1 MSYRRN
7 DEPLHIGEFYPEC
20 KVYSDGSHYIA
31 IPHTERKT
39 VRRPKPPEQVITVP
53 DEPQILFE
61 TENEDAVTGE
71 NAPIGV
77 AESQVEQFAEQS
89 EDKAQRGN
97 TRPVTERKI
106 TKKELFEE
114 LYTESLKVKKIKRRK
129 LIIQAMR
136 PYFESERET
145 EYYVDANIERKK
157 RNLISRR
164 VRMARKANLADFNY
178 FCTFTYSSELH
189 TEESFKKKLKNKL
202 SLLAYRQGWKY
213 MGVWERSPEKQRL
226 HFHGLFYVPEGKMI
240 GKIERHGDYSVRLKR
255 VQTTYQNS
263 YFNEKFGRSDFESID
278 DKSKLGEAMA
288 YLMKYIEKSGERIV
302 YSKGL
307 PQFFISD
314 IMDDDV
320 ISKIGIE
327 DKKLLL
333 YDDFHCWDEGAFI
346 GKASQGAIRSLRKS
360 N

>member
-39 VRRPKPPEQVITVP
+39 GRRPKPPEQVITVP
-53 DEPQILFE
+53 NEPQILPE
-61 TENEDAVTGE
+61 TEKEDAVTDGE
-71 NAPIGV
+71 TPVQLMESPI
-77 AESQVEQFAEQS
+77 EQVVGQTENEAQS
-89 EDKAQRGN
+89 GS
-97 TRPVTERKI
+97 TRLVTGRKI
-106 TKKELFEE
+106 TKKELFDE
-114 LYTESLKVKKIKRRK
+114 LYAESLNIKKTERRK

-136 PYFESERET
+136 PYFGSERET

-157 RNLISRR
+157 RNLICRR
-164 VRMARKANLADFNY
+164 VRMVRKANLADFNY

-226 HFHGLFYVPEGKMI
+226 HFHGLFYIPEGKMI
-240 GKIERHGDYSVRLKR
+240 GKIERHDDYSVRLKR

-320 ISKIGIE
+320 ISKIGME

-333 YDDFHCWDEGAFI
+333 YDDFHCWDEGALI